1 MQLDGQLVPIELV
14 PIILVTKR
22 KGDKDSPSLWSVTRF
37 RRFYQAFCRA
47 REPRSSL
54 GAKSFGDSLTTFLL
68 FFVKKYKYTTIYLQ
82 VHIYKSTKVQIQ
94 LQAQK
99 YNYTN
104 TQIHREQQLKV
115 FVAATLVCATVAAT
129 PGFCDSRSD
138 GTKTADEVETLA
150 KGCKSCCR
158 YFCFFSPSPGYKIF
172 NHGYIL

>member
-14 PIILVTKR
+14 PIILVTKS

-82 VHIYKSTKVQIQ
+82 VHIYKSTNTTASTQIQ
-94 LQAQK
+94 LLK
-99 YNYTN
+99 HTN
-104 TQIHREQQLKV
+104 PQR
-115 FVAATLVCATVAAT
+115 AAAKSFCGSHIGVCHCGSHTRFLRF
-129 PGFCDSRSD
+129 PLRWDKDC
-138 GTKTADEVETLA
+138 
-150 KGCKSCCR
+150 
-158 YFCFFSPSPGYKIF
+158 
-172 NHGYIL
+172 

>member
-37 RRFYQAFCRA
+37 RRFYQAFCWA

-82 VHIYKSTKVQIQ
+82 VHIIQKYKYNCKHTYATTQTHKSTESSI
-94 LQAQK
+94 LW
-99 YNYTN
+99 
-104 TQIHREQQLKV
+104 LKV
-115 FVAATLVCATVAAT
+115 FVAATLVCGSHTRFLRF
-129 PGFCDSRSD
+129 PLRWKEDC
-138 GTKTADEVETLA
+138 
-150 KGCKSCCR
+150 
-158 YFCFFSPSPGYKIF
+158 
-172 NHGYIL
+172 

>member
-82 VHIYKSTKVQIQ
+82 VHVYKSTNTTASTQIQ
-94 LQAQK
+94 LHK
-99 YNYTN
+99 HTN
-104 TQIHREQQLKV
+104 PQRAAAKSFCGSHIGVWQPHQV
-115 FVAATLVCATVAAT
+115 FAIPA
-129 PGFCDSRSD
+129 PM
-138 GTKTADEVETLA
+138 
-150 KGCKSCCR
+150 KGR
-158 YFCFFSPSPGYKIF
+158 
-172 NHGYIL
+172 LLT